1 MRKQKEEDYQS
12 GALTA
17 MIDIVFQ
24 LIIFFVVTSNMQ
36 NKDLDERI
44 HLAVAPHVKP
54 IKGKD
59 PREIKVDV
67 NKNGQISIARST
79 ISPAVLRS
87 IVLKA
92 VKEYGQDTPIIIRAD
107 GDTKHSAVE
116 STLNAC
122 TEAGVYKIKFGALKE
137 RAGEKKHG
145 KKPQT
150 KPSGGG

>member
-1 MRKQKEEDYQS
+1 MS

-67 NKNGQISIARST
+67 NKAGHISIARAQ
-79 ISPAVLRS
+79 ISPSVLKS
-87 IVLKA
+87 IVKKA
-92 VKEYGQDTPIIIRAD
+92 VAEYGQDTPIIIRAD
-107 GDTKHSAVE
+107 GATKHVAVE
-116 STLNAC
+116 TALNAC

-137 RAGEKKHG
+137 KGG
-145 KKPQT
+145 KKRGKKSQAQ
-150 KPSGGG
+150 PSGGG